1 MQPKHFS
8 YLLILAMFFW
18 GAGWPALKVLTY
30 ALPLEV
36 VSFWR
41 FFLMIFAF
49 IPVLVYL
56 KKPLILKVETLKYI
70 LPSAVLN
77 VLFMVFAFIGV
88 QKGFAG
94 SGGVIITTLSPVL
107 TFLLVSLVFK
117 KHPPKLQILGL
128 IIGFVGGLIMLK
140 VTTLLGDFNG
150 AEIYFLL
157 CALVWAMITLIAQRS
172 HSVIHPVHYSFF
184 IAIFATIIFFF
195 IAWPYDVMAVTDEGL
210 AFWSA
215 LLYLAIFGQTIAT
228 TIYFIASGKLGSAH
242 ASSYMFL
249 VPLFALGTSYILLG
263 ERVEIHIV
271 IGGAITLLGVY
282 LINRSQKSKKPTV

>member
-1 MQPKHFS
+1 MQQKHFS

-18 GAGWPALKVLTY
+18 GAGWPALKLLTY
-30 ALPLEV
+30 SLPLEV

-49 IPVLVYL
+49 IPVLFYL
-56 KKPLILKVETLKYI
+56 KKPLVLKKEALKYI

-107 TFLLVSLVFK
+107 TFMLVSLVFK
-117 KHPPKLQILGL
+117 KHPPKMQLLGL
-128 IIGFVGGLIMLK
+128 VIGFIGGLIMLQ
-140 VTTLLGDFNG
+140 VTTLLGDLNG
-150 AEIYFLL
+150 AELYFLL
-157 CALVWAMITLIAQRS
+157 CALVWAMLTLISQKS

-184 IAIFATIIFFF
+184 IAIFATVILFF
-195 IAWPYDVMAVTDEGL
+195 IALPHEIMAVTKESL

-249 VPLFALGTSYILLG
+249 VPIFALGTSYILLG
-263 ERVEIHIV
+263 ESVEIHIV

-282 LINRSQKSKKPTV
+282 LINRSQKQKKPAT